1 LAYSRKKSRTD
12 EKKAQIQ
19 KRSTFFSRIPP
30 TALATESFWRSKI
43 YLPTEKKG
51 KRKKESG
58 LEMEA
63 QEKNKHKH
71 VLEENLVCI
80 GDTLHCEL

>member
-30 TALATESFWRSKI
+30 TALAAESFWRSKI

-51 KRKKESG
+51 KRKKESHG
-58 LEMEA
+58 LREFHAGERGKKRHA
-63 QEKNKHKH
+63 AA
-71 VLEENLVCI
+71 
-80 GDTLHCEL
+80 GDEDDIE